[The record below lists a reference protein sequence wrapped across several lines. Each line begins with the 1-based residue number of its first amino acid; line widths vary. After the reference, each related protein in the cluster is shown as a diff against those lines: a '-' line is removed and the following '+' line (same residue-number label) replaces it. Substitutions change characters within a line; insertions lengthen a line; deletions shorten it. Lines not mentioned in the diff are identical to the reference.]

1 MKSKYKIAWQK
12 YEDVLEKQ
20 FSSPMIMHF
29 MKNMLSN
36 GLSNQRN
43 DDDEDEEENN
53 LSFDSEED
61 DEELKDKSMVMMP
74 MTENILQELSIVS
87 NFDCWLAHTNFDV
100 TNGIKEK
107 LNIIP
112 GVEVLK
118 IFSRYRFFVGI
129 GKLFDFAEVR
139 KNIENEIIPKEV

>member
-36 GLSNQRN
+36 GLSSQNTEEEDDSEDDLSF
-43 DDDEDEEENN
+43 DDDEE
-53 LSFDSEED
+53 
-61 DEELKDKSMVMMP
+61 DEELKNKSMVMMP

-107 LNIIP
+107 LNHIP

-139 KNIENEIIPKEV
+139 QNIENEIIPKEV